1 MSSSSTITRMSRP
14 ALPALFLLALIGVAT
29 PSPAHAQGGVGI
41 RGGLSVDPDQFYV
54 GVHLDAGPLVDRL
67 WFRPNVE
74 IGLGDHQTLFAFN
87 AELAYW
93 FSTHSPWR
101 VYAGGG
107 PALNIYHFDAGGGS
121 DTRAGLNLLLGF
133 AHRGGFFAE
142 AKLGALDSPTLKLG
156 IGYSFH

>member
-1 MSSSSTITRMSRP
+1 MSRP
-14 ALPALFLLALIGVAT
+14 ALPALDLFGLIGVAAA
-29 PSPAHAQGGVGI
+29 SPARAQGGVGL
-41 RGGLSVDPDQFYV
+41 RGGLSVNPDQFYV
-54 GVHLDAGPLVDRL
+54 GLHVDAGPLVDRL

-74 IGLGDHQTLFAFN
+74 IGLGANQTLFAFN

-93 FSTHSPWR
+93 FPTHSAWR
-101 VYAGGG
+101 VYVGGG
-107 PALNIYHFDAGGGS
+107 PALNIYHFDGGGRS

-133 AHRGGFFAE
+133 AHHGGFFAE

>member
-1 MSSSSTITRMSRP
+1 MLKP
-14 ALPALFLLALIGVAT
+14 ALPALGLFVSMGLVAA
-29 PSPAHAQGGVGI
+29 SPAHAQGGVGL

-54 GVHLDAGPLVDRL
+54 GGHVDAGPLVDRL

-74 IGLGDHQTLFAFN
+74 IGLGDNQTLFAFN

-93 FSTHSPWR
+93 FPTHSPWR

-107 PALNIYHFDAGGGS
+107 PALNIYHLNGGGGS

-142 AKLGALDSPTLKLG
+142 AKFGALDSPTLKLG

>member
-1 MSSSSTITRMSRP
+1 MTRMSRP
-14 ALPALFLLALIGVAT
+14 ALLALCLFVLTGLVAA
-29 PSPAHAQGGVGI
+29 SPAHAQGGVGI

-54 GVHLDAGPLVDRL
+54 GVHVDAGPLVDRL

-74 IGLGDHQTLFAFN
+74 IGLGDNLTLFAFN

-93 FSTHSPWR
+93 FLTHSPWR

-107 PALNIYHFDAGGGS
+107 PALNIYHFDGGGGS

-133 AHRGGFFAE
+133 AHHGGFFAE